1 MLPHSAKLS
10 FKTDNVG
17 LVIPKYLFTATVVSS
32 LNVDKNLFVYTRT
45 DAGKNI
51 FEGIA
56 SPHQLLAI
64 PATNP
69 DPDGLYPFKFRSDV
83 FSNYYETATEINTLM
98 GDFERRVD
106 ALMDSLD
113 LAEANATITYVQT
126 GILGCSHS
134 TNSVLASS

>member
-17 LVIPKYLFTATVVSS
+17 LVLPSYLFTATVVSA
-32 LNVDKNLFVYTRT
+32 LNVEKELFVYTRT
-45 DAGKNI
+45 TDGKNI

-64 PATNP
+64 PKDNP
-69 DPDGLYPFKFRSDV
+69 DPDALYPFKFRSAV
-83 FSNYYETATEINTLM
+83 FSDYKETGTEITQLM
-98 GDFERRVD
+98 ADFDRRVN
-106 ALMDSLD
+106 ALMLSLD
-113 LAEANATITYVQT
+113 QAEINSTISYVQT

-134 TNSVLASS
+134 TSSVLASL